1 MESRAAMDGVEESE
15 EFRLLKAYCTR
26 RNRPSFRSGFS
37 TKKSTSSGGA
47 CSFFADALGTPLL
60 SDLCSVGAAVGVV
73 RMGVVG
79 VDGLLD
85 RSKGQDASSLSGVA
99 DRLAQIA
106 DSAPI
111 SQADLT
117 AAGVEDQD
125 EIVKKLVELL
135 KTSGDVMDEQIK
147 QNEFLQERLQNFFDY
162 ALFEKLTSSL
172 QSLVDLGQAGS
183 EDRIQRKKIAWAFEV
198 TSRLSA
204 IDVVPRRRALSFGER
219 YLRQH
224 HSAWIQQHGGWEKA
238 FDSDDID

>member
-47 CSFFADALGTPLL
+47 CSFFADALGM
-60 SDLCSVGAAVGVV
+60 GVV

>member
-15 EFRLLKAYCTR
+15 EFLLLEAYCTR
-26 RNRPSFRSGFS
+26 RNQRSLQSGFS
-37 TKKSTSSGGA
+37 TSSQGWA
-47 CSFFADALGTPLL
+47 CSFFADALRSPVP
-60 SDLCSVGAAVGVV
+60 CVVGSVGVV
-73 RMGVVG
+73 GPPV
-79 VDGLLD
+79 LD
-85 RSKGQDASSLSGVA
+85 RSKGQDASSLSDVA

-106 DSAPI
+106 DSASI

-117 AAGVEDQD
+117 AAGLEDQD

-147 QNEFLQERLQNFFDY
+147 QNEVLQERLKNVFDY

-183 EDRIQRKKIAWAFEV
+183 KDRIQREKIAWAFEV

-204 IDVVPRRRALSFGER
+204 VDVVHRRRALSFGER